1 LEEVLN
7 CEIVGGHALLCLHR
21 PVLLTGLIWLAVE
34 ILHLA
39 ALQLLDNH
47 AHKVLLLLGRL
58 LGLVLLVLGILLFKL
73 LVNLWLALVSLVHTK
88 LRLLLLQELRFGID
102 DVVLLSHF
110 LLG

>member
-1 LEEVLN
+1 M
-7 CEIVGGHALLCLHR
+7 
-21 PVLLTGLIWLAVE
+21 
-34 ILHLA
+34 HLA

-73 LVNLWLALVSLVHTK
+73 LVNLWLALVSWVHAK